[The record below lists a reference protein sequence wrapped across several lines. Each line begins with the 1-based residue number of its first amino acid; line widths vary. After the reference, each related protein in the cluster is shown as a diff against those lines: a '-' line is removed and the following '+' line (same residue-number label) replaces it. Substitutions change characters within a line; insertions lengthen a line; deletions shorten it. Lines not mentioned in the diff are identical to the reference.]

1 VEPPNFLGNSAP
13 RSSVASTGA
22 ACQSPAATS
31 NHLIKPPKRWNG
43 QYGTTR
49 RKNSTPNRTGV
60 EGDLDSSQNKEG
72 EKPPLEPGN
81 PSIHPL
87 PSRKGRDE
95 PLTCGSRSDRPASA
109 LPAGGSPCRRR
120 GGVWGRSRGGRR
132 IQRRAVG
139 ETWEG
144 GRGEGTR
151 VNNFG
156 EISPKFRK
164 IFRFR

>member
-1 VEPPNFLGNSAP
+1 MASGMGVRLNPQNLGNSAP
-13 RSSVASTGA
+13 RSPFASTAA
-22 ACQSPAATS
+22 ACRSPAATS

-109 LPAGGSPCRRR
+109 LPAGGSFR
-120 GGVWGRSRGGRR
+120 
-132 IQRRAVG
+132 VG
-139 ETWEG
+139 EVAG
-144 GRGEGTR
+144 DGSSTR
-151 VNNFG
+151 
-156 EISPKFRK
+156 ERE
-164 IFRFR
+164 RQQ